1 MPDNKIIYSET
12 PQPYQKRKRNLLLFN
27 LIIFFFFSF
36 IMGLNTD
43 TNGFLLCATFLGVI
57 LLLDVPRKLRPI
69 RYSIEHIESG
79 DAGIKLFYYDKDSP
93 QTVRIPWDKLQIS
106 MRSTFERP
114 PRNIITFKSDD
125 EKVATFYAPNYTVS
139 KEYTELFRNIKELKY
154 NAYGDLPSMQE
165 E

>member
-1 MPDNKIIYSET
+1 MQDNKIIYSET
-12 PQPYQKRKRNLLLFN
+12 PQPYHRRKRDLLLFN
-27 LIIFFFFSF
+27 LAVFVIFLF

-43 TNGFLLCATFLGVI
+43 TNGFLLCATFLGVVF
-57 LLLDVPRKLRPI
+57 LLSYSVKLSQMRFAI
-69 RYSIEHIESG
+69 NHIESDDG
-79 DAGIKLFYYDKDSP
+79 GIKLFYYDKDTP

-154 NAYGDLPSMQE
+154 KAYGDLPSMQE